1 MSKVV
6 GLLGLS
12 IVLAIIKAAL
22 TALVVAM
29 ILSLLWSFITRP
41 RETIVFVVVC
51 ALSCVAVAQPIPCVV
66 GVTVVVIVLGLAGRR
81 RKPLPT
87 LQLRPH
93 Q

>member
-1 MSKVV
+1 MSKLV
-6 GLLGLS
+6 GILGLS

-29 ILSLLWSFITRP
+29 ILALLWSFITRP
-41 RETIVFVVVC
+41 KETIVFVVAC
-51 ALSCVAVAQPIPCVV
+51 SLSCVAVAQPIACVV

-81 RKPLPT
+81 RKPLPA
-87 LQLRPH
+87 LQLSRH